1 MQRGRALA
9 LVAVGAFV
17 GAVCRY
23 LLAVWL
29 PDSTAWLPGT
39 LPWGT
44 LAANALGAFAL
55 GALTARERAPAVSLA
70 AGTGFCSS
78 FSTYSTFAVETVGL
92 GGGSAALYVAG
103 TYGLG
108 LLAVVLGRRVAR
120 PGRARPGG
128 VGR

>member
-1 MQRGRALA
+1 MQRGRAFA
-9 LVAVGAFV
+9 LVGAGAFV

-23 LLAVWL
+23 LLAAWL
-29 PDSTAWLPGT
+29 PDTAGWLPVT

-55 GALTARERAPAVSLA
+55 GALTARDRSPAVPLA

-92 GGGSAALYVAG
+92 GGTDAALYVVV
-103 TYGLG
+103 TYGVG
-108 LLAVVLGRRVAR
+108 LLAVVLGRRA
-120 PGRARPGG
+120 GRYERATGG
-128 VGR
+128 RVSR